1 MRKIGIVVNKEK
13 DSGFLYTTQV
23 AEFLRQM
30 GVDTRVYMVENF
42 ESVDEGLEF
51 LVVLGGDGT
60 MLRVCAIAALNDIPV
75 VGINLGKL
83 GFLTDVDKEVGTA
96 ALVKILKGECT
107 KEQRMLIEADF
118 PSKEP
123 VGTGARIAVNEV
135 NICGAGSLTDFSLY
149 VNEYPIDVFR
159 ADGLLVST
167 PTGSTAYNLSAGG
180 PIIVPTAKMMALTP
194 VAPHN
199 LRTRPI
205 VINETDTVRVVVR
218 GDARLII
225 DGTNRGFIT
234 SGQGVFVQKSRYST
248 TILRTTPSNIY
259 KTLRKKKLL

>member
-1 MRKIGIVVNKEK
+1 MKKVGIVVNKDK
-13 DSGFLYTTQV
+13 DNGLLYTSQV
-23 AEFLRQM
+23 TEFLSQL
-30 GVDTRVYMVENF
+30 GVCVHVYMVENF
-42 ESVDEGLEF
+42 ESIHEGIEF

-60 MLRVCAIAALNDIPV
+60 MLRVCATAAISDTPV

-96 ALVKILKGECT
+96 ALVKILKGECA
-107 KEQRMLIEADF
+107 KEKRMLIEADF
-118 PSKEP
+118 PSAEP
-123 VGTGARIAVNEV
+123 INAGARIAVNEV
-135 NICGAGSLTDFSLY
+135 NIYGAGTLTEFSLY

-180 PIIVPTAKMMALTP
+180 PIIAPTAKMMVLTP

-205 VINETDTVRVVVR
+205 VICENDTVRVVVR

-225 DGTNRGFIT
+225 DGVNRGFIT
-234 SGQGVFVQKSRYST
+234 SGHGVFVQKSKYCT